1 MINDISDRSPVLWP
15 RFFSSTKD
23 GLLLFVLE
31 PKEISSHF
39 RGESGSIHIQK
50 SKFTCNLF
58 YFFIFFKRLT
68 MSCTFVKRGRES
80 SEIALLGCWTKAH

>member
-15 RFFSSTKD
+15 RFFLSTKD

-58 YFFIFFKRLT
+58 YFFKRLT
-68 MSCTFVKRGRES
+68 MSCTFVKRGRDS
-80 SEIALLGCWTKAH
+80 SETALLGSWTKAH